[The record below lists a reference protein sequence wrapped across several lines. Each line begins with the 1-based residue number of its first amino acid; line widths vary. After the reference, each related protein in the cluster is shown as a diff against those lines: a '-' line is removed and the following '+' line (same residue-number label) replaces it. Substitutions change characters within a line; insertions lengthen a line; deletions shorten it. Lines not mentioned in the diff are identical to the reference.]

1 MKAAVYHCPEK
12 VRLEEVPLPRIKEE
26 EVLVRVKVALT
37 CGTDRKLYLRGHPLF
52 PPPFILGHEFAGDI
66 AKIGKGVKKFKKGM
80 RVVAANSAPCHHC
93 FYCKLGK
100 EELCEN
106 FFIRLSGAFAEYIA
120 IPEPIVRD
128 NLFEIPKDITYQE
141 AVFLEPLACVIHGIE
156 ESQIKLGD
164 TVVINGAGPIGLLFL
179 QLAKLQ
185 GARVIITD
193 LSKGRLSLASKL
205 GADKVLNVTQ
215 VKDEVKAVRELTEG
229 KRGADIAIEAVGSPE
244 VWEKTIAM
252 VRRGGL
258 VNLFGGCSPKT
269 LIKIP
274 TNLLH
279 YNEVTIKGVFH
290 HTPDYVRK
298 AFALICDKSI
308 NTESLIT
315 QQFPLQK
322 IKKVLELTTA
332 QEGLKFAIIP

>member
-12 VRLEEVPLPRIKEE
+12 VRLEEVSLPRIKEG
-26 EVLVRVKVALT
+26 EVLVRVKTALT

-66 AKIGKGVKKFKKGM
+66 VKVGKKVKKFKKGM

-120 IPEPIVRD
+120 IPEPIVKD
-128 NLFEIPKDITYQE
+128 NLFEIPKSVSYQE
-141 AVFLEPLACVIHGIE
+141 AAFLEPLACVVHGIE

-193 LSKGRLSLASKL
+193 LSKERLSLANKL
-205 GADKVLNVTQ
+205 GADKTISVAR
-215 VKDEVKAVRELTEG
+215 VKDEVKTIRELTEG
-229 KRGADIAIEAVGSPE
+229 RGAAIAIEAVGSPE
-244 VWEKTIAM
+244 VWERTIAM
-252 VRRGGL
+252 ARKGGKAI
-258 VNLFGGCSPKT
+258 LFGGCPSRT
-269 LIKIP
+269 SIKID
-274 TNLLH
+274 TELFH
-279 YNEVTIKGVFH
+279 YGELTIKGVFH
-290 HTPDYVRK
+290 HTPDYVKK
-298 AFALICDKSI
+298 AFGLICHKSTNTDSLVTERYPLSKI
-308 NTESLIT
+308 N
-315 QQFPLQK
+315 
-322 IKKVLELTTA
+322 KVLEKIVGH
-332 QEGLKFAIIP
+332 QGLKFAIIP